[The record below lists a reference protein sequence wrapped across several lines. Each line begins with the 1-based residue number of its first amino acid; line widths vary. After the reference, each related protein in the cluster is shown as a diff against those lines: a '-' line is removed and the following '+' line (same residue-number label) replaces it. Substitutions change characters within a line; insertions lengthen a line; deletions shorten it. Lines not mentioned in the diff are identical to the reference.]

1 MNRPFQLLALAA
13 VTLALAGAATWST
26 ALSLPLS
33 LTLVAAG
40 ILASGFI
47 HSAGKTPAGEGHGV
61 AAHARTGI
69 ALGVRLMVG
78 TGVLVLMLLSMLWW
92 IGRTG
97 AV

>member
-13 VTLALAGAATWST
+13 VTLALAGVATWST
-26 ALSLPLS
+26 ALSFPLS

-40 ILASGFI
+40 ILASGFM
-47 HSAGKTPAGEGHGV
+47 HSAGKVSANEGHGA

-92 IGRTG
+92 IGGTG